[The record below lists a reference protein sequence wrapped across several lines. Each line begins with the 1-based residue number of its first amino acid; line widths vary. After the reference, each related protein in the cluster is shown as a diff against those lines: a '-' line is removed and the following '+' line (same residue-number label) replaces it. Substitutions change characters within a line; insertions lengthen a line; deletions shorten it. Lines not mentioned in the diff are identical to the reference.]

1 MDLKNMLLITVL
13 GVFFHLIAHKP
24 EIFPIRLDFSHDQT
38 AIDPIIF
45 CLNIKGLKND
55 ENHSGWRGHIGHG
68 GSYGIKSSNLQ
79 YKKL

>member
-1 MDLKNMLLITVL
+1 MTKLEVDTAIISLL
-13 GVFFHLIAHKP
+13 FFLCLIAHNT

-55 ENHSGWRGHIGHG
+55 ESHIGRPYW
-68 GSYGIKSSNLQ
+68 SQ
-79 YKKL
+79 